1 MFNIKNIKNWSD
13 TLLKE
18 DNNDSDKLT
27 DVKHVERKW
36 RMKARREE
44 EDRRKAEAV
53 IKVVEVLWFV
63 SWPMVSFSFHSI
75 VVLISYLVC
84 VPMTGYI
91 VCFFLTLLTLFLLNY
106 DSMPFS
112 LTIRRSNTL
121 LLIFA

>member
-53 IKVVEVLWFV
+53 IKVVEVLRFV

-75 VVLISYLVC
+75 VILIFYLVC
-84 VPMTGYI
+84 TV
-91 VCFFLTLLTLFLLNY
+91 FLQLDMLFA
-106 DSMPFS
+106 SF
-112 LTIRRSNTL
+112 
-121 LLIFA
+121 